1 MQIVGKIGN
10 GRKHWG
16 PIPATSLSPTLQA
29 AHTASPTN
37 LPATHPSTQR
47 PTNPQV
53 TQEQMDQLTNSLKNT
68 HTDVQLSSQSQSSF
82 PSTSL
87 ILKLCFPN
95 PLAEKEWETDG
106 QGRGLEMLG
115 WGSRY
120 CGAGAGGAGDM
131 TITSSSG
138 PFPSLPW
145 RMRAA
150 RCR

>member
-29 AHTASPTN
+29 AHTASPTK

-87 ILKLCFPN
+87 IIKLCFPN
-95 PLAEKEWETDG
+95 PWQKKNGKLM
-106 QGRGLEMLG
+106 GRVGG
-115 WGSRY
+115 WR
-120 CGAGAGGAGDM
+120 CWGGARDFVGL
-131 TITSSSG
+131 G
-138 PFPSLPW
+138 PVELVEPVELVGLVELEI
-145 RMRAA
+145 
-150 RCR
+150 

>member
-29 AHTASPTN
+29 AHTASPTK
-37 LPATHPSTQR
+37 LPATHPSTHR
-47 PTNPQV
+47 PTNPPA
-53 TQEQMDQLTNSLKNT
+53 TQEQMDQLTNSLKST
-68 HTDVQLSSQSQSSF
+68 HTGVHLSSLSQPSFSSI
-82 PSTSL
+82 SL
-87 ILKLCFPN
+87 IIKLCFPN

-106 QGRGLEMLG
+106 HGRGFEILG
-115 WGSRY
+115 WGWRY
-120 CGAGAGGAGDM
+120 CGAVGAGAGDM
-131 TITSSSG
+131 TITSSSA

-145 RMRAA
+145 RRRAA